1 MVRND
6 NSRLQVEIRSA
17 NQEKERIE
25 TALVDSKIKSAN
37 LDLENDQLACKL
49 QQKANQI
56 KFFSERITA
65 LEVDLL
71 RSRQDLGEALNSVYE
86 YEQTNADRLIAE
98 RTMKFGESSG
108 GNNNSG
114 GDSGNE
120 GNNSGSLESQRMG
133 MTGTLQSVHS
143 GGDKKQGVEESV
155 DGGSGSTVKKMSKK
169 DQIKNFFKKHTNN
182 GNGGSTNST
191 LSTHNK

>member
-1 MVRND
+1 
-6 NSRLQVEIRSA
+6 
-17 NQEKERIE
+17 
-25 TALVDSKIKSAN
+25 
-37 LDLENDQLACKL
+37 
-49 QQKANQI
+49 
-56 KFFSERITA
+56 
-65 LEVDLL
+65 
-71 RSRQDLGEALNSVYE
+71 
-86 YEQTNADRLIAE
+86 
-98 RTMKFGESSG
+98 MKFGESSG

-143 GGDKKQGVEESV
+143 GGDKKQSVEESV

-182 GNGGSTNST
+182 GNGGSANST